1 MRSHCGVNLQF
12 LNDQLCWASF
22 HALICHLCIF
32 FGEVSLQIFCLFLN
46 WIVFLSLSLEGS
58 VCILDTN
65 PIKDLCFA
73 KIPCPLPPAP
83 VCGLSFHFF
92 RSVFQS
98 TIIFN
103 FDEVQFINLFF
114 YGLYLVLSYLRHLYL
129 TQNHKG
135 LVYVF
140 FLRRNFRFHIRTM
153 IHFEFIFINS
163 VRHGLDF
170 TFCL

>member
-1 MRSHCGVNLQF
+1 MISHCGVNLQI
-12 LNDQLCWASF
+12 LNDQWCWASF

-58 VCILDTN
+58 FCIPDTSLMRIYVLRRF
-65 PIKDLCFA
+65 P
-73 KIPCPLPPAP
+73 PHPLSVA
-83 VCGLSFHFF
+83 CLFISL
-92 RSVFQS
+92 SVFQG

-103 FDEVQFINLFF
+103 FDEVQFINLFS
-114 YGLYLVLSYLRHLYL
+114 YGLCLVLLYVRHLYL
-129 TQNHKG
+129 TQDHKG

-140 FLRRNFRFHIRTM
+140 FLKRNFRFHIRTM
-153 IHFEFIFINS
+153 IHFEFVFINS